1 MNLLTL
7 SLAYLRARSLNAA
20 LNVLLLGLGVG
31 TIVVL
36 LLFSRQLEQRLE
48 RDARGIDLVVGAKGS
63 PLQLILSSVYHV
75 DIPTGNIP
83 LQDAEKLKAN
93 PLIKATVPL
102 ALGDSFEGYRIVGT
116 NHDYVSL
123 YEGKTAAGRLWEKPF
138 EAVLGSEVVARTK
151 LQVGGTFVGSHGIV
165 EAGEKH
171 EHSPYTIVGL
181 LAPTGSVLD
190 RLVLT
195 SVESVWEVHGQGHH
209 DDDEEHADDE
219 NGKHAADPGHAKE
232 QHLQPEEVT
241 AVLVQYR
248 SPMAAA
254 QLPRQINSQTAL
266 QAASP
271 AFESARLLDIVGVGV
286 ETIQAFALI
295 LILCAG
301 LSVFIALYN
310 ALRERSYDLAV
321 MRSLGASRGKLLTA
335 VLIEGLILAALGA
348 ALGLILGHLM
358 TEVLGAWLPA
368 SQRIHIT
375 GRTFVPG
382 ELLLTVLALAV
393 GLVSALLPAV
403 LAYRTDIS
411 RVLAQR

>member
-1 MNLLTL
+1 MNLFVL
-7 SLAYLRARSLNAA
+7 SLAYIRARALNAA

-36 LLFSRQLEQRLE
+36 LLFSRQFEQRLG
-48 RDARGIDLVVGAKGS
+48 RDAQGIDLVVGAKGS
-63 PLQLILSSVYHV
+63 PLQLILSSVYHL

-83 LQDAEKLKAN
+83 LQEAEKLKAN

-102 ALGDSFEGYRIVGT
+102 ALGDSYEGFRIVGT

-123 YEGKTAAGRLWEKPF
+123 YEGRTTDGRLWNKSF
-138 EAVLGSEVVARTK
+138 EAVLGSEVAAHARLK
-151 LQVGGTFVGSHGIV
+151 IGDRLIGSHGIV

-171 EHSPYTIVGL
+171 EHSPYTVVGL
-181 LAPTGSVLD
+181 LAQSGSVLD

-195 SVESVWEVHGQGHH
+195 SVESVWEVHGQGPHE
-209 DDDEEHADDE
+209 DDEHEKSK
-219 NGKHAADPGHAKE
+219 NGEPVKE
-232 QHLQPEEVT
+232 QHLQPQEVT

-254 QLPRQINSQTAL
+254 VLPRQINSQTAL

-271 AFESARLLDIVGVGV
+271 AFESARLLNIVGVGIDAV
-286 ETIQAFALI
+286 QAFALV

-321 MRSLGASRGKLLTA
+321 MRSLGASRVKLLSA
-335 VLIEGLILAALGA
+335 VLIEGLILTMLGVL
-348 ALGLILGHLM
+348 LGLLLGHLL
-358 TEVLGAWLPA
+358 TEALGAWLQS
-368 SQRIHIT
+368 SQRVHIT
-375 GRTFVPG
+375 GWAFVPG
-382 ELLLTVLALAV
+382 ELTLILLALAI
-393 GLVSALLPAV
+393 GLLSALFPAV
-403 LAYRTDIS
+403 MAYRTDIA

>member
-1 MNLLTL
+1 MNLFAL
-7 SLAYLRARSLNAA
+7 SLAYIRARALNAA

-36 LLFSRQLEQRLE
+36 LLFSRQFEQRLG
-48 RDARGIDLVVGAKGS
+48 RDAQGIDLVVGAKGS

-83 LQDAEKLKAN
+83 LQDAERLKSN

-102 ALGDSFEGYRIVGT
+102 ALGDSFEGFRIVGT
-116 NHDYVSL
+116 NHDYVLL
-123 YEGKTAAGRLWEKPF
+123 YEGKTTEGRLWNKSF
-138 EAVLGSEVVARTK
+138 EAVLGSEVAAHGRLK
-151 LQVGGTFVGSHGIV
+151 IGDQFVGSHGIV

-171 EHSPYTIVGL
+171 EHSPYTVVGL
-181 LAPTGSVLD
+181 LAPSGTVLD

-195 SVESVWEVHGQGHH
+195 SVESVWEVHGQGAHH
-209 DDDEEHADDE
+209 DEDEKYDKDR
-219 NGKHAADPGHAKE
+219 NGEPARE
-232 QHLQPEEVT
+232 QHLQPQEIT

-254 QLPRQINSQTAL
+254 VLPRQINSQTAL

-271 AFESARLLDIVGVGV
+271 AFESARLLNIVGIGIDAV
-286 ETIQAFALI
+286 QAFALV

-321 MRSLGASRGKLLTA
+321 MRSLGASRAKLLSA
-335 VLIEGLILAALGA
+335 VLIEGLILTMLGVL
-348 ALGLILGHLM
+348 LGLLLGHLL
-358 TEVLGAWLPA
+358 TEALGTWLQS
-368 SQRIHIT
+368 SQRVHIT
-375 GRTFVPG
+375 GWTFVPG
-382 ELLLTVLALAV
+382 ELTLILLALAI
-393 GLVSALLPAV
+393 GLLSALFPAV
-403 LAYRTDIS
+403 MAYRTDIA

>member
-7 SLAYLRARSLNAA
+7 SLAYIRARALNAA

-36 LLFSRQLEQRLE
+36 LLFSQQFEQRLG
-48 RDARGIDLVVGAKGS
+48 RDAQGIDLVVGAKGS
-63 PLQLILSSVYHV
+63 PLQLILSSVYHL

-83 LQDAEKLKAN
+83 LQEAEKLKTN

-102 ALGDSFEGYRIVGT
+102 ALGDSYQGFRIVGT
-116 NHDYVSL
+116 NHDYVTL
-123 YEGKTAAGRLWEKPF
+123 YDGKTSSGRLWDKPF
-138 EAVLGSEVVARTK
+138 EAVLGSEVAAHSGIK
-151 LQVGGTFVGSHGIV
+151 VGDQFIGSHGIV

-171 EHSPYTIVGL
+171 EHSPYTVVGL
-181 LAPTGSVLD
+181 LAKSGSVLD

-195 SVESVWEVHGQGHH
+195 SVESVWEVHGQGPHH
-209 DDDEEHADDE
+209 DEDEDHE
-219 NGKHAADPGHAKE
+219 NKEAAGGEKHV
-232 QHLQPEEVT
+232 QPQEVT

-254 QLPRQINSQTAL
+254 LLPRQINSQTAL

-271 AFESARLLDIVGVGV
+271 AFESARLLNIVGVGIDAV
-286 ETIQAFALI
+286 SAFAVV

-321 MRSLGASRGKLLTA
+321 MRSLGASRTKLLTA
-335 VLIEGLILAALGA
+335 VLIEGLVLTLLGVL
-348 ALGLILGHLM
+348 LGFLLGHLL
-358 TEVLGAWLPA
+358 TEALGVWLQA
-368 SQRIHIT
+368 SQRVRVT
-375 GRTFVPG
+375 GWAFVPG
-382 ELLLTVLALAV
+382 ELMLLLLALAI
-393 GLVSALLPAV
+393 GLISALFPAV
-403 LAYRTDIS
+403 MAYRTDIAK
-411 RVLAQR
+411 VLAQR

>member
-1 MNLLTL
+1 MNLLTI
-7 SLAYLRARSLNAA
+7 SLAYIRARALNASLNI
-20 LNVLLLGLGVG
+20 LLLGLGVG

-48 RDARGIDLVVGAKGS
+48 RDAHGIDLVVGAKGS
-63 PLQLILSSVYHV
+63 PLQLILSSVYHI

-83 LQDAEKLKAN
+83 LQDAQRLETD

-102 ALGDSFEGYRIVGT
+102 ALGDSYEGFRIVGT
-116 NHDYVSL
+116 SHAYVSL
-123 YEGKTAAGRLWEKPF
+123 YEGVPEQGRLWQKPF
-138 EAVLGSEVVARTK
+138 EAVLGSEVAAHARVK
-151 LQVGGTFVGSHGIV
+151 LGDQIVGSHGIV

-171 EHSPYTIVGL
+171 EHSPYTVVGVL
-181 LAPTGSVLD
+181 KPSGSVLD

-195 SVESVWEVHGQGHH
+195 SVESVWEIHGQGHH
-209 DDDEEHADDE
+209 EDEDEHEEA
-219 NGKHAADPGHAKE
+219 GKE
-232 QHLQPEEVT
+232 QHLQPQEVT

-254 QLPRQINSQTAL
+254 LLPRQINSQSAL

-271 AFESARLLDIVGVGV
+271 AFESARLLNIVGVGL
-286 ETIQAFALI
+286 ETVQAFAVV

-321 MRSLGASRGKLLTA
+321 MRTLGASRGKLLAA
-335 VLIEGLILAALGA
+335 VLVEGLILAVLGV
-348 ALGLILGHLM
+348 ALGLLLGHLL
-358 TEVLGAWLPA
+358 TGGLGMWLQA
-368 SQRIHIT
+368 SQRVHVT
-375 GRTFVPG
+375 GWTVVPG
-382 ELLLTVLALAV
+382 ELALVALALAV
-393 GLVSALLPAV
+393 GLLSALLPAV

>member
-1 MNLLTL
+1 MNLFAL
-7 SLAYLRARSLNAA
+7 SFAYIRARELNAA

-36 LLFSRQLEQRLE
+36 LLFSRQFEQRLG
-48 RDARGIDLVVGAKGS
+48 RDAQGIDLVVGAKGS

-83 LQDAEKLKAN
+83 LLEAEKLKAN
-93 PLIKATVPL
+93 PLIKSMVPL
-102 ALGDSFEGYRIVGT
+102 ALGDSFEGFRIVGT
-116 NHDYVSL
+116 NHDYVTL
-123 YEGKTAAGRLWEKPF
+123 YEGRPIEGRLWDKPF
-138 EAVLGSEVVARTK
+138 EAVLGSEVAAHARLNIGEK
-151 LQVGGTFVGSHGIV
+151 FIGSHGIV

-171 EHSPYTIVGL
+171 EHSPYTVTGV

-195 SVESVWEVHGQGHH
+195 SVESVWEVHGQGPHH
-209 DDDEEHADDE
+209 DGDEDE
-219 NGKHAADPGHAKE
+219 DHGKDANGQPAKD
-232 QHLQPEEVT
+232 QHLQPQEVT

-254 QLPRQINSQTAL
+254 ILPRQINSQTAL

-271 AFESARLLDIVGVGV
+271 AFESARLLNIVGVGIEAV
-286 ETIQAFALI
+286 QAFALV

-310 ALRERSYDLAV
+310 ALRERGYDLAV
-321 MRSLGASRGKLLTA
+321 MRSLGASRMKLLSA
-335 VLIEGLILAALGA
+335 VLIEGLLLTAAGVL
-348 ALGLILGHLM
+348 LGLLLGHLLA
-358 TEVLGAWLPA
+358 EALGAWLQA
-368 SQRIHIT
+368 SQRVRIT
-375 GRTFVPG
+375 GWTFVPG
-382 ELLLTVLALAV
+382 ELVLILLALAV
-393 GLVSALLPAV
+393 GLLSALFPAV
-403 LAYRTDIS
+403 MAYRTDIA

>member
-1 MNLLTL
+1 MNLLSL
-7 SLAYLRARSLNAA
+7 SAAYLRARALNAA

-36 LLFSRQLEQRLE
+36 LLFSHQLEQRLE

-83 LQDAEKLKAN
+83 LEEAEKLKTN

-102 ALGDSFEGYRIVGT
+102 ALGDSFEGFRIVGT
-116 NHDYVSL
+116 DHDYVAL
-123 YEGKTAAGRLWEKPF
+123 YEGQTAAGRLWQKPF

-151 LQVGGTFVGSHGIV
+151 LKVGDTFVGSHGIV

-181 LAPTGSVLD
+181 LAPTGTVLD

-209 DDDEEHADDE
+209 EDEDKDEDEHAGE
-219 NGKHAADPGHAKE
+219 AHAKE
-232 QHLQPEEVT
+232 QHVQPQEVT
-241 AVLVQYR
+241 AVLVQYS

-254 QLPRQINSQTAL
+254 LLPRQINSQTAL

-286 ETIQAFALI
+286 ETVQAFALI
-295 LILCAG
+295 LILCAA

-321 MRSLGASRGKLLTA
+321 MRSLGASRGKLLA
-335 VLIEGLILAALGA
+335 AMLIEGLILAALGA

-358 TEVLGAWLPA
+358 TEVLGASLSA
-368 SQRIHIT
+368 SQRMHIT

-382 ELLLTVLALAV
+382 ELLLILLALVV

-411 RVLAQR
+411 RTLAQR

>member
-1 MNLLTL
+1 MNLLGL
-7 SLAYLRARSLNAA
+7 SAAYLRARTLNAA

-36 LLFSRQLEQRLE
+36 LLFSHQLEQRLE

-83 LQDAEKLKAN
+83 LEEAEKLKTN

-102 ALGDSFEGYRIVGT
+102 ALGDSFEGFRIVGT
-116 NHDYVSL
+116 DHDYVAL
-123 YEGKTAAGRLWEKPF
+123 YEGQTAAGRLWQKPF

-151 LQVGGTFVGSHGIV
+151 LKVGDTFVGSHGIV

-181 LAPTGSVLD
+181 LAPTGTVLD

-209 DDDEEHADDE
+209 AEEHEDE
-219 NGKHAADPGHAKE
+219 DEHAGAGHAKE
-232 QHLQPEEVT
+232 QHVQPQEVT
-241 AVLVQYR
+241 AVLVQYS

-254 QLPRQINSQTAL
+254 LLPRQINSQTAL

-286 ETIQAFALI
+286 ETVQAFALI

-321 MRSLGASRGKLLTA
+321 MRSLGASRGKLLA
-335 VLIEGLILAALGA
+335 AMLIEGLILAALGA

-358 TEVLGAWLPA
+358 TEVLGASLSA
-368 SQRIHIT
+368 SQRMHIT

-382 ELLLTVLALAV
+382 ELLLILLALVV

-411 RVLAQR
+411 RTLAQR

>member
-1 MNLLTL
+1 
-7 SLAYLRARSLNAA
+7 
-20 LNVLLLGLGVG
+20 VG
-31 TIVVL
+31 DPFIG
-36 LLFSRQLEQRLE
+36 RQ
-48 RDARGIDLVVGAKGS
+48 V
-63 PLQLILSSVYHV
+63 
-75 DIPTGNIP
+75 
-83 LQDAEKLKAN
+83 
-93 PLIKATVPL
+93 
-102 ALGDSFEGYRIVGT
+102 
-116 NHDYVSL
+116 
-123 YEGKTAAGRLWEKPF
+123 
-138 EAVLGSEVVARTK
+138 
-151 LQVGGTFVGSHGIV
+151 IV
-165 EAGEKH
+165 EAGEKQ

-209 DDDEEHADDE
+209 DAEEHEHDE
-219 NGKHAADPGHAKE
+219 HAGDPAHVKE
-232 QHLQPEEVT
+232 QHVQPQEVT

-321 MRSLGASRGKLLTA
+321 MRSLGASRGKLLAA

-368 SQRIHIT
+368 SQRIHVT
-375 GRTFVPG
+375 GRMFVPG
-382 ELLLTVLALAV
+382 ELTLILLALAV

-403 LAYRTDIS
+403 LAYRTDIA

>member
-1 MNLLTL
+1 VNLLTL
-7 SLAYLRARSLNAA
+7 SLAYIRARALSAA
-20 LNVLLLGLGVG
+20 LNVLLLGLGVA

-36 LLFSRQLEQRLE
+36 LLFSLQLEHRLT
-48 RDARGIDLVVGAKGS
+48 RDAQGIDLVVGAKGS

-83 LQDAEKLKAN
+83 LADAEKLKSN

-102 ALGDSFEGYRIVGT
+102 ALGDSFEGFRIVGT
-116 NHDYVSL
+116 TADYVSL
-123 YEGKTAAGRLWEKPF
+123 YQGKTITGRLWTLPF
-138 EAVLGSEVVARTK
+138 EAVLGSEVEARTALK
-151 LQVGGTFVGSHGIV
+151 IGDTFVGSHGIV

-171 EHSPYTIVGL
+171 EHNPYRVVGL

-195 SVESVWEVHGQGHH
+195 SVESVWEVHGQGHQ
-209 DDDEEHADDE
+209 EEEEEEED
-219 NGKHAADPGHAKE
+219 KPGA
-232 QHLQPEEVT
+232 QRQLQPQEVT
-241 AVLVQYR
+241 AVLVQYS

-254 QLPRQINSQTAL
+254 LLPRQVNSQSAL

-271 AFESARLLDIVGVGV
+271 AFESARLLNIVGVGV
-286 ETIQAFALI
+286 ETVQAFAAI

-321 MRSLGASRGKLLTA
+321 MRTLGASKTTLLAA
-335 VLIEGLILAALGA
+335 VLIEGLTLAVLGVL
-348 ALGLILGHLM
+348 LGLLLGHLA
-358 TEVLGAWLPA
+358 TELLGGWLRA
-368 SQRIHIT
+368 SQRLYIT
-375 GRTFVPG
+375 GWTFVPG
-382 ELLLTVLALAV
+382 ELALVLLALAV
-393 GLVSALLPAV
+393 GLVSALLPGA

>member
-1 MNLLTL
+1 VNLFAL
-7 SLAYLRARSLNAA
+7 SLAYIRARALNAA

-36 LLFSRQLEQRLE
+36 LLFSRQFEQRLG
-48 RDARGIDLVVGAKGS
+48 RDAQGIDLVVGAKGS
-63 PLQLILSSVYHV
+63 PLQLILSSVYHL

-83 LQDAEKLKAN
+83 LQEADKLKSN

-102 ALGDSFEGYRIVGT
+102 ALGDSYEGFRIVGT

-123 YEGKTAAGRLWEKPF
+123 YEGKTIEGRLWNKSF
-138 EAVLGSEVVARTK
+138 EAVLGSEVAAHARLK
-151 LQVGGTFVGSHGIV
+151 IGDTFVGSHGIV

-181 LAPTGSVLD
+181 LAQSGSVLD

-195 SVESVWEVHGQGHH
+195 GVESVWEVHGQGPHE
-209 DDDEEHADDE
+209 DDDEH
-219 NGKHAADPGHAKE
+219 GKSKDGEPAKE
-232 QHLQPEEVT
+232 QHLQPQEVT

-254 QLPRQINSQTAL
+254 VLPRQINSQTAL

-271 AFESARLLDIVGVGV
+271 AFESARLLNIVGVGIDAV
-286 ETIQAFALI
+286 QAFALV

-321 MRSLGASRGKLLTA
+321 MRSLGASRVKLLSA
-335 VLIEGLILAALGA
+335 VLIEGLILTTLGVL
-348 ALGLILGHLM
+348 LGCCWDTCSLRHSARGSRPRN
-358 TEVLGAWLPA
+358 G
-368 SQRIHIT
+368 
-375 GRTFVPG
+375 
-382 ELLLTVLALAV
+382 
-393 GLVSALLPAV
+393 SALPDGL
-403 LAYRTDIS
+403 S
-411 RVLAQR
+411 

>member
-1 MNLLTL
+1 MNIVTL
-7 SLAYLRARSLNAA
+7 SLAYIRARALSAA
-20 LNVLLLGLGVG
+20 LNVLLLGLGVA

-36 LLFSRQLEQRLE
+36 VLFSHQLEQRLE

-83 LQDAEKLKAN
+83 LADAEKLKAN
-93 PLIKATVPL
+93 PLVKSVVPL
-102 ALGDSFEGYRIVGT
+102 ALGDSYEGFRIVGT
-116 NHDYVSL
+116 DHDYVSL
-123 YEGKTAAGRLWEKPF
+123 YEGKTADGRLWEKPF
-138 EAVLGSEVVARTK
+138 EAVLGSEVAAHSNLK
-151 LQVGGTFVGSHGIV
+151 AGDTFVGSHGIV

-171 EHSPYTIVGL
+171 EHNPYTVVGV
-181 LAPTGSVLD
+181 LAPSGSVLD

-209 DDDEEHADDE
+209 DEDEEEHDQGT
-219 NGKHAADPGHAKE
+219 GKE
-232 QHLQPEEVT
+232 RHLQPQELT
-241 AVLVQYR
+241 ALLIRYS

-254 QLPRQINSQTAL
+254 VLPRQVNSQSAL

-271 AFESARLLDIVGVGV
+271 AFESARLLNIVGVGIDTV
-286 ETIQAFALI
+286 RAFAVI

-321 MRSLGASRGKLLTA
+321 MRTLGASRGKLLAA
-335 VLIEGLILAALGA
+335 VLVEGLILALLGVV
-348 ALGLILGHLM
+348 LGLVLGHLL
-358 TEVLGAWLPA
+358 TGVIGSWLEA
-368 SQRIHIT
+368 AQRVRIT
-375 GRTFVPG
+375 GWVFVPG
-382 ELLLTVLALAV
+382 ELALVLLALAV

-403 LAYRTDIS
+403 LAYRTDIAQ
-411 RVLAQR
+411 VLARR